1 LDHPKSSTSCCGG
14 EIESTYGA
22 LALDAWN
29 KGGIVARAKPARTK
43 TNGLICLELL
53 IEEKRGPVQPTRSH
67 GAPGF
72 AKTHGRHGE
81 EEAASQ

>member
-1 LDHPKSSTSCCGG
+1 LSIVLESPEELD
-14 EIESTYGA
+14 ELLWWRDRIYGA

-67 GAPGF
+67 VRRPWVR
-72 AKTHGRHGE
+72 KNTR
-81 EEAASQ
+81 